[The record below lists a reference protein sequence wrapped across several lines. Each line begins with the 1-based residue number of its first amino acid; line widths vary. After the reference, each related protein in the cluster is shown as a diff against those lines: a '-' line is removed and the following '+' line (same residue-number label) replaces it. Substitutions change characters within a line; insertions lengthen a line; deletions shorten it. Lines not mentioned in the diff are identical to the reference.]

1 MKNLI
6 KLKVLVAMLILLV
19 CSTAFAFDI
28 LISQATGAAAL
39 SETLSPAIGF
49 ELIDVRIHV
58 GVAPTTSENFT
69 ITLDS
74 DTAAAYDTLIYTRD
88 MATITDIVW
97 TPEET
102 LKFSPGDSLVF
113 AWDNTDLK
121 TYGLE
126 IRYRRSN

>member
-1 MKNLI
+1 MKKLI
-6 KLKVLVAMLILLV
+6 VAILILLLS
-19 CSTAFAFDI
+19 STAFAFDI
-28 LISQATGAAAL
+28 LITRATGSAGL
-39 SETLSPAIGF
+39 STTLSPAIGF

-74 DTAAAYDTLIYTRD
+74 DTGTAYDTLIYSYD
-88 MATITDIVW
+88 MKTVTDILW

-102 LKFSPGDSLVF
+102 VKFDAGDSLDF
-113 AWDNTDLK
+113 AWTNTDTK

-126 IRYRRSN
+126 IRYRRAN

>member
-1 MKNLI
+1 LI
-6 KLKVLVAMLILLV
+6 SSA
-19 CSTAFAFDI
+19 AFAFDI
-28 LISQATGAAAL
+28 LISRATGAAGL
-39 SETLSPAIGF
+39 STTLSPAIGF

-74 DTAAAYDTLIYTRD
+74 DTGATYNALIYSRD
-88 MATITDIVW
+88 MATVTDIVW

-102 LKFSPGDSLVF
+102 LKFAPGDSLDF
-113 AWDNTDLK
+113 AWNNSDTK

-126 IRYRRSN
+126 IRYRRAN

>member
-1 MKNLI
+1 MKKLI
-6 KLKVLVAMLILLV
+6 VAILILLLS
-19 CSTAFAFDI
+19 STAFAFDI
-28 LISQATGAAAL
+28 LISRATGAAGL
-39 SETLSPAIGF
+39 STTLSPAIGF

-74 DTAAAYDTLIYTRD
+74 DTGTAYDTLIYSYD
-88 MATITDIVW
+88 MKTVTDILW

-102 LKFSPGDSLVF
+102 VKFDAGDSLDF
-113 AWDNTDLK
+113 AWTNTDTK

-126 IRYRRSN
+126 IRYRRAN